1 MRPPRRLER
10 ASNHKPSADARAIFA
25 SRTRI
30 IARARSGVR
39 QGTLFI
45 LVDSIAGGSLGT
57 ITIGPTLPDAL
68 QAMLNVF
75 DFFKK
80 HLGGRTA
87 LVPPEGLEDFVALEK
102 LLGRALAVWKQA
114 GFVPQVY

>member
-1 MRPPRRLER
+1 M
-10 ASNHKPSADARAIFA
+10 RAILA

-30 IARARSGVR
+30 VARARSGVR